1 MHSVIY
7 HLISAV
13 CLNDSDK
20 WFSLLDIGEPQDP
33 DLNQFLDM
41 HDRVEEIL
49 YEMLDVNNAQGVQ
62 SHSETVQNLLQQL
75 GNMMFSI
82 QKIKSELNMLVHQM
96 TQQRWA
102 I

>member
-20 WFSLLDIGEPQDP
+20 WFSLLDIGEPDDP

-41 HDRVEEIL
+41 HERVEEIL
-49 YEMLDVNNAQGVQ
+49 YEMFDHNNAQAVQ
-62 SHSETVQNLLQQL
+62 SYSETTQNLIQQL
-75 GNMMFSI
+75 GNMLFGI
-82 QKIKSELNMLVHQM
+82 DKIKNELSML
-96 TQQRWA
+96 
-102 I
+102 IS

>member
-20 WFSLLDIGEPQDP
+20 WFSLLGIGEPQDP

-49 YEMLDVNNAQGVQ
+49 YEMLDANTVNAQGVQ
-62 SHSETVQNLLQQL
+62 STSET
-75 GNMMFSI
+75 
-82 QKIKSELNMLVHQM
+82 
-96 TQQRWA
+96 T
-102 I
+102 